1 MKLKE
6 LMDEIMD
13 LAYRIDDY
21 AESLSE
27 EEERVMIADAGV
39 YLRILHQL
47 IEKSTPEILDQI
59 QI

>member
-27 EEERVMIADAGV
+27 EEE
-39 YLRILHQL
+39 
-47 IEKSTPEILDQI
+47 
-59 QI
+59 

>member
-1 MKLKE
+1 MKLKA
-6 LMDEIMD
+6 LMDEIMS

-27 EEERVMIADAGV
+27 NEERVMIADAGG

-47 IEKSTPEILDQI
+47 IEKSTPETLDQI